1 MRKEST
7 EEQALVLMA
16 RDDSGGLRL
25 LMERYTPYVSTV
37 VCNIIGRCMTPQ
49 DVEEVVSDVFC
60 ALWRNRHKVQPGKV
74 RGYLACMARG
84 HAINRLRSSGRTP
97 ALELDELEL
106 SVEGPEARVLEEERR
121 RTVHEAID
129 DMPAACREVFV
140 RYYFYCQGTPDIARD
155 MGLRP
160 DTVRQRLKRGRDWLQ
175 NILSERGIDN
185 A

>member
-37 VCNIIGRCMTPQ
+37 VCNIIGRYMTPQ

-121 RTVHEAID
+121 RAVHEAID
-129 DMPAACREVFV
+129 DMPAACKEVFV
-140 RYYFYCQGTPDIARD
+140 RYYYYGQGTPDIAGD

-160 DTVRQRLKRGRDWLQ
+160 DAVRQRLKRGRVWLQ
-175 NILSERGIDN
+175 NRLSEGGFND